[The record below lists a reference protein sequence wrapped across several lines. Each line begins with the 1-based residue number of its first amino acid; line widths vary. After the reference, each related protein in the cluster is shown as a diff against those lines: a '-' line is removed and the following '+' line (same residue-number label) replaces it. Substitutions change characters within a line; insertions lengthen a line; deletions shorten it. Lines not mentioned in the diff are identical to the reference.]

1 MKKLQC
7 RHDRFPIFAAPP
19 ISDRFRELAN
29 SKNSC
34 CLKPTP
40 AVGLCS
46 LRYRKSVYR
55 LALEFVSN
63 LFHLH
68 DGTACHTCTHD
79 IDKIST
85 VLHAQL
91 KTSCVPY
98 GTYLRNTVPVFFHI
112 HKVNQ
117 RAQHSGNLIIIYMC
131 TWQAVTSCKWNKI
144 KSNARE
150 TWCVILVSAS

>member
-1 MKKLQC
+1 MQA
-7 RHDRFPIFAAPP
+7 RP
-19 ISDRFRELAN
+19 ISYLRCAAYLRPLPRTCQQQKQLVPQTHSRGRAMLAPITEI
-29 SKNSC
+29 SLPP
-34 CLKPTP
+34 CLG
-40 AVGLCS
+40 V
-46 LRYRKSVYR
+46 
-55 LALEFVSN
+55 FSN

-91 KTSCVPY
+91 KKSCVPY

-131 TWQAVTSCKWNKI
+131 TWQAVTSCKWNKF

-150 TWCVILVSAS
+150 TWCVILVSES